1 MRIYNIYFVKVIV
14 FLLIHNLLI
23 GDINMLEKNLTF
35 KSSNSSEVDLSYLL
49 YLPDNYDEVDSSLP
63 LVLFL
68 HGAGERG
75 DDLGLVK
82 KHGIPKRIE
91 KGDSFPFIC
100 IAPQCPREGYWD
112 RPEYV
117 NTLFALVDKVKENFS
132 LKSNKVYGT
141 GLSMGGL
148 GVLEMAIQN
157 PSFFSAIIPVCGGA
171 NLEQIDRLKS
181 LPIWLFH
188 GDRDMVHRVENSIN
202 IYQKLQSKN
211 NNIHLTVYGNTGHD
225 SWTITYDNDEIYN
238 WLINFK

>member
-1 MRIYNIYFVKVIV
+1 MRIYNIYFFRVIAIL
-14 FLLIHNLLI
+14 FINNFLI

-35 KSSNSSEVDLSYLL
+35 KSSNSSGVDLSYLL
-49 YLPDNYDEVDSSLP
+49 YLPDNYDEVFSSLP

-68 HGAGERG
+68 HGVGERG
-75 DDLGLVK
+75 NNLSLVK

-100 IAPQCPREGYWD
+100 IAPQCPKDGYWN
-112 RPEYV
+112 RPDII
-117 NTLFALVDKVKENFS
+117 NALFALVNEVKKDFS

-148 GVLEMAIQN
+148 GVLEMAIQD

-171 NLEQIDRLKS
+171 NLDQIDRIRS

-188 GDRDMVHRVENSIN
+188 GDRDMVHPVENSIN
-202 IYQKLQSKN
+202 IYQKLQPKN
-211 NNIHLTVYGNTGHD
+211 TNIHLTVYGNTGHD
-225 SWTITYDNDEIYN
+225 SWTMTYDNDEIYN

>member
-1 MRIYNIYFVKVIV
+1 MRIYNIYFFRVIAIL
-14 FLLIHNLLI
+14 FINNFLI

-35 KSSNSSEVDLSYLL
+35 KSSNSSGVDLSYLL
-49 YLPDNYDEVDSSLP
+49 YLPDNYDEVFSSLP

-68 HGAGERG
+68 HGVGERG
-75 DDLGLVK
+75 NNLSLVK

-100 IAPQCPREGYWD
+100 IAPQCPKDGYWN
-112 RPEYV
+112 RPDII
-117 NTLFALVDKVKENFS
+117 NALFALVNKVKKDFS

-148 GVLEMAIQN
+148 GVLEMAIQD

-171 NLEQIDRLKS
+171 NLDQIDRIRS

-188 GDRDMVHRVENSIN
+188 GDRDMVHPVENSIN

-211 NNIHLTVYGNTGHD
+211 TNIHLTVYGNTGHD
-225 SWTITYDNDEIYN
+225 SWTMTYDNDEIYN
-238 WLINFK
+238 WLFNFK

>member
-1 MRIYNIYFVKVIV
+1 MRIYNIYFFRVIAIL
-14 FLLIHNLLI
+14 FINNFLI

-35 KSSNSSEVDLSYLL
+35 KSSNSSGVDLSYLL
-49 YLPDNYDEVDSSLP
+49 YLPDNYDEVYSSLP

-68 HGAGERG
+68 HGVGERG
-75 DDLGLVK
+75 NNLSLVK

-100 IAPQCPREGYWD
+100 IAPQCPKDGYWN
-112 RPEYV
+112 RPDII
-117 NTLFALVDKVKENFS
+117 NALFALVNKVKKDFS

-148 GVLEMAIQN
+148 GVLEMAIQD

-171 NLEQIDRLKS
+171 NLDQIDRIRS

-188 GDRDMVHRVENSIN
+188 GDRDMVHPVENSIN
-202 IYQKLQSKN
+202 IYQKLQPKN
-211 NNIHLTVYGNTGHD
+211 TNIHLTVYGNTGHD
-225 SWTITYDNDEIYN
+225 SWTMTYDNDEIYN